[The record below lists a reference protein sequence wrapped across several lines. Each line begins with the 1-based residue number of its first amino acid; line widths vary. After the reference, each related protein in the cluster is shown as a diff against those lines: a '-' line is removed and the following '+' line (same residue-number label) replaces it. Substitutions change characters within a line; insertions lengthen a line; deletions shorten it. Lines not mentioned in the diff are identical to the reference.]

1 MIFCLVKK
9 VAKVSTC
16 VVD

>member
-9 VAKVSTC
+9 VAKVST
-16 VVD
+16 

>member
-16 VVD
+16 